1 LLEAAAAAPVE
12 TQKLRQLQQE
22 QEMEDPEQH
31 LLFPEHQ

>member
-1 LLEAAAAAPVE
+1 LLVVVVEVLVE

-31 LLFPEHQ
+31 LLFLEHQ